1 MKEIQTMNNRTA
13 VEAMNSGQEK
23 VSKEIGAMVDEAS
36 DLLKNF
42 SAQNLESA
50 RATLSKAQTA
60 LADGAKQYADM
71 SEEYVRANPWKTLG
85 IAAAAG
91 LLVGILLAR
100 R

>member
-1 MKEIQTMNNRTA
+1 
-13 VEAMNSGQEK
+13 MNSHLNAATESFKGSKEK
-23 VSKEIGAMVDEAS
+23 LSKEIGGMVNEAS

-60 LADGAKQYADM
+60 ITDGAKQYADLTD
-71 SEEYVRANPWKTLG
+71 EYVHANPWKTIG
-85 IAAAAG
+85 VAAAAG